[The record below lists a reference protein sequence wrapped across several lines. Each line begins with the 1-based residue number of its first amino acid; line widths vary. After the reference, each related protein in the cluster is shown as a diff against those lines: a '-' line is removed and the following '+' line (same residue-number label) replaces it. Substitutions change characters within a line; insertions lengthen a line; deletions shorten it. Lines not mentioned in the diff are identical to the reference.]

1 MKLFK
6 ILAIAAMAMVSSV
19 SAQAGALTNVVLSN
33 LGSDGTSAVYN
44 QSTDLTGARLSGSG
58 FTVGASDF
66 YLNAINV
73 AVFGGGD
80 ITASIVN
87 NNGGNPGATVFATR
101 TLTGVTSAAQTVTF
115 NFNDFQLTANQS
127 YFVTLKSTG
136 TAAAWYGRGT
146 VPAVFPPGGLTYVSS
161 RFASNGTNW
170 DDNGLAFEIAYSG
183 STVNPVP
190 EPALTSLLCLSG
202 IALIRRRMKK

>member
-33 LGSDGTSAVYN
+33 LGSDGNSAVYN
-44 QSTDLTGARLSGSG
+44 QSTNLTGDRLSGSG
-58 FTVGASDF
+58 FAVGASDF

-87 NNGGNPGATVFATR
+87 NNGGNPGSTVFATR
-101 TLTGVTSAAQTVTF
+101 TLTVTDVDQVATF

>member
-33 LGSDGTSAVYN
+33 LGSDGNSAVYN
-44 QSTDLTGARLSGSG
+44 QSTNLTGARLSGSG

-87 NNGGNPGATVFATR
+87 NNGGNPGSTVFATR
-101 TLTGVTSAAQTVTF
+101 TLTVTDVDQVATF

-161 RFASNGTNW
+161 RFAPNGTDW
-170 DDNGLAFEIAYSG
+170 DANGLEFQIAYSG

>member
-1 MKLFK
+1 
-6 ILAIAAMAMVSSV
+6 MVSSV

-33 LGSDGTSAVYN
+33 LGSDGNSAVYN
-44 QSTDLTGARLSGSG
+44 QSTNLTGDRLSGSG
-58 FTVGASDF
+58 FAVGASDF

-87 NNGGNPGATVFATR
+87 NNGGNPGSTVFATR
-101 TLTGVTSAAQTVTF
+101 TLTVTDLDQVATF

>member
-1 MKLFK
+1 MKLFR

-33 LGSDGTSAVYN
+33 LGSDGTSADYN
-44 QSTDLTGARLSGSG
+44 QSTNLTGARLSGSG

-87 NNGGNPGATVFATR
+87 NNGGNPGSTVFATR
-101 TLTGVTSAAQTVTF
+101 TLAVTAADQVATF

-136 TAAAWYGRGT
+136 SAAAWYARDD
-146 VPAVFPPGGLTYVSS
+146 VPVVLPPGGLTYVSS

-170 DDNGLAFEIAYSG
+170 GNNGLAFEIAYSG

>member
-87 NNGGNPGATVFATR
+87 NNGGNPGSTVFATR
-101 TLTGVTSAAQTVTF
+101 TLTVTDVDQVATF

-136 TAAAWYGRGT
+136 SSAAWYGRGS

-161 RFASNGTNW
+161 RFAPNGTDW
-170 DDNGLAFEIAYSG
+170 DANGLEFQIAYSG

>member
-33 LGSDGTSAVYN
+33 LGSDGNSAVYN
-44 QSTDLTGARLSGSG
+44 QSTNLTGDRLSGSG
-58 FTVGASDF
+58 FAVGASDF

-87 NNGGNPGATVFATR
+87 NNGGNPGSTVFATR
-101 TLTGVTSAAQTVTF
+101 TLTVTDVDQVATF

-136 TAAAWYGRGT
+136 SSAAWYGRGS

-161 RFASNGTNW
+161 RFAPNGTDW
-170 DDNGLAFEIAYSG
+170 DANGLEFQIAYSG